1 MERKQIDI
9 VDIKDWIRDASIG
22 VHMGAIRVE
31 MIGAIEIIFQNNE
44 LDCIHISLSTRGE
57 KSLSLSVI
65 LQ

>member
-31 MIGAIEIIFQNNE
+31 MIEAIEIIFQNNE
-44 LDCIHISLSTRGE
+44 LDCIHISLSTRE
-57 KSLSLSVI
+57 ENPLVFL
-65 LQ
+65 